1 MCDKPPDLNPNIFDS
16 WAAEVPVV
24 YTDVEKELR
33 RSFEISTGFIDK
45 ISVLDAG
52 SIAVAASVII
62 AITTR
67 SDLSPCQLRQIVD
80 GLVLIVILF
89 LISLVF
95 TVVHHFLAVRIAKLE
110 AMYSEIDFY
119 RKMIWSCVASIR
131 DVVSENEKVKIDELM
146 KELDVEPIKNQEK
159 IVKKKKL
166 LHKWA
171 DIIGNASICLFLV
184 AYIIV
189 TFYVFKLW

>member
-1 MCDKPPDLNPNIFDS
+1 
-16 WAAEVPVV
+16 
-24 YTDVEKELR
+24 
-33 RSFEISTGFIDK
+33 
-45 ISVLDAG
+45 
-52 SIAVAASVII
+52 
-62 AITTR
+62 
-67 SDLSPCQLRQIVD
+67 
-80 GLVLIVILF
+80 
-89 LISLVF
+89 
-95 TVVHHFLAVRIAKLE
+95 
-110 AMYSEIDFY
+110 
-119 RKMIWSCVASIR
+119 MIRSCVASIS